1 MTNTQF
7 VTRKDSTPH
16 NGASS
21 AAVLPLPDE
30 KPGIAGLYLAAPAA
44 DTAAL
49 PLSVRKHLH
58 V

>member
-16 NGASS
+16 NGAPS
-21 AAVLPLPDE
+21 AGVLLLPDE
-30 KPGIAGLYLAAPAA
+30 KPGIAGRCFVAPAA
-44 DTAAL
+44 DTADF
-49 PLSVRKHLH
+49 PVSVRSHLH